1 MGFLGCFRIFRDLN
15 LTPFRHPRLSR
26 PPPRPRIVVATCNH
40 LVKATSCR
48 PFASPSRRSFWWTSE
63 VGPSTPAMTTGA
75 PAAGPGG
82 SYPRHCHG
90 HGITATPGRGGA
102 YWAALVSGR
111 LWRGARSPRLGSP
124 RAGPRTGR
132 GLCWHTHLHAH
143 VGTGRTVWRCERLS
157 RSGRVCVCLCSR
169 SLVCGAHGGARWC
182 AYGLSLWACGGE
194 ARCAVF
200 GCLLG
205 RVFVRLFAAC
215 FVSVGGLQHIRT
227 LIRTRPEHRSNAG
240 EFDGARKIL

>member
-63 VGPSTPAMTTGA
+63 VGPSTPAMTTGG

-82 SYPRHCHG
+82 SYPRHSHG

-102 YWAALVSGR
+102 DWAAPMPVRSCQ
-111 LWRGARSPRLGSP
+111 GARSPRPGSP
-124 RAGPRTGR
+124 RSGPRTWPGLHWHSPCMRTWARGALYGAVSACHGR
-132 GLCWHTHLHAH
+132 GGCVSVCAR
-143 VGTGRTVWRCERLS
+143 VRSCTGRTV
-157 RSGRVCVCLCSR
+157 
-169 SLVCGAHGGARWC
+169 
-182 AYGLSLWACGGE
+182 
-194 ARCAVF
+194 
-200 GCLLG
+200 
-205 RVFVRLFAAC
+205 VRLWIE
-215 FVSVGGLQHIRT
+215 SVGMRW
-227 LIRTRPEHRSNAG
+227 
-240 EFDGARKIL
+240 